1 VAGALPTQGQAWHAL
16 LAGRTDISGQ
26 TSVDAW
32 VEASESILRSIR
44 VLTLRILERFW
55 PVVVIILAVTGGL
68 LFLVGANA
76 QGTSKVWVIVVTVA
90 GAFGLSGAS
99 LRAAAKK
106 SVSGIEED
114 FVAAWSWTRR
124 PGASRGSRRCSQPQ
138 SSGVSCAV
146 AGSPLRRSRGARR
159 SRVQP

>member
-1 VAGALPTQGQAWHAL
+1 VVAAALQTQGQAWHAL
-16 LAGRTDISGQ
+16 LAGQTDISGQ

-44 VLTLRILERFW
+44 VLTLRILEWFW

-76 QGTSKVWVIVVTVA
+76 QGTSKVWASVVTVA

-99 LRAAAKK
+99 LRAAAKR

-114 FVAAWSWTRR
+114 FVAAAKLDAKAW
-124 PGASRGSRRCSQPQ
+124 
-138 SSGVSCAV
+138 GVTWL
-146 AGSPLRRSRGARR
+146 PTL
-159 SRVQP
+159 